1 MNDLPTIDE
10 IALRAFGK
18 LADELTPEELD
29 EILASP
35 RARAICDG
43 FTRRRAVEHF
53 CRTCGYAKRFSK

>member
-29 EILASP
+29 EILEAL
-35 RARAICDG
+35 
-43 FTRRRAVEHF
+43 RRAADAGDAPRRGSES
-53 CRTCGYAKRFSK
+53 CL